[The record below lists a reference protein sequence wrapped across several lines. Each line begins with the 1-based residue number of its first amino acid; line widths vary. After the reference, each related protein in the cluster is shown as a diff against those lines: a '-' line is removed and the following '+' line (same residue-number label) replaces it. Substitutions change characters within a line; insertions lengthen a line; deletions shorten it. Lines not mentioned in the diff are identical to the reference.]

1 MGIKYHS
8 VTVLSCEDGQ
18 TFQTR
23 ANEMEQP
30 NSCMISGLRVASVR
44 IILRDD
50 ATLCEINMA
59 LEAVRANLNE
69 LLDTLPAKGGGGGY
83 IP

>member
-1 MGIKYHS
+1 M
-8 VTVLSCEDGQ
+8 
-18 TFQTR
+18 
-23 ANEMEQP
+23 
-30 NSCMISGLRVASVR
+30 ASVR